1 MIRRKLLAVLLSFGL
16 VFSNV
21 LFVNAS
27 ETQKLVDTK
36 VETNKDVYIDLTKE
50 EAEAKGY
57 VLINKTVEEITHSEE
72 YTLAEV
78 YTSEEE
84 AWKDTI

>member
-1 MIRRKLLAVLLSFGL
+1 MIKRKLLAVLLSFGL

-21 LFVNAS
+21 LFVNTS
-27 ETQKLVDTK
+27 ETQRLVDTK
-36 VETNKDVYIDLTKE
+36 VETKKDVYTDLTKE
-50 EAEAKGY
+50 KTEAKEY
-57 VLINKTVEEITHSEE
+57 VLSNKTIEEITYSEE

-84 AWKDTI
+84 SKDLM

>member
-1 MIRRKLLAVLLSFGL
+1 MIKRKLLAVLLSFGL
-16 VFSNV
+16 AFTNV

-27 ETQKLVDTK
+27 ETQRLVDTK
-36 VETNKDVYIDLTKE
+36 VETNKDVCIDLTKE

-84 AWKDTI
+84 T

>member
-1 MIRRKLLAVLLSFGL
+1 MIKRKLLAVLLSFGL
-16 VFSNV
+16 AFTNV

-27 ETQKLVDTK
+27 ETQRLVDTK
-36 VETNKDVYIDLTKE
+36 VETNKDVCIDLTKE

-84 AWKDTI
+84 A

>member
-1 MIRRKLLAVLLSFGL
+1 MIKRKLLSVLLSFGL

-27 ETQKLVDTK
+27 ETQRLVDTK
-36 VETNKDVYIDLTKE
+36 VETKKDVYTDLTKE
-50 EAEAKGY
+50 KTEAKGY
-57 VLINKTVEEITHSEE
+57 VLSNKTIDEITHSEE

-84 AWKDTI
+84 SKDLM

>member
-1 MIRRKLLAVLLSFGL
+1 MIKRKLLAVLLSFGL
-16 VFSNV
+16 VFTKV

-27 ETQKLVDTK
+27 KTQRLVDTK

-84 AWKDTI
+84 A

>member
-1 MIRRKLLAVLLSFGL
+1 MIKIKLLAVLLSFGL
-16 VFSNV
+16 VFTNV

-27 ETQKLVDTK
+27 KTQRLVDTK

-57 VLINKTVEEITHSEE
+57 VLSNKTVEEITYS
-72 YTLAEV
+72 
-78 YTSEEE
+78 
-84 AWKDTI
+84 